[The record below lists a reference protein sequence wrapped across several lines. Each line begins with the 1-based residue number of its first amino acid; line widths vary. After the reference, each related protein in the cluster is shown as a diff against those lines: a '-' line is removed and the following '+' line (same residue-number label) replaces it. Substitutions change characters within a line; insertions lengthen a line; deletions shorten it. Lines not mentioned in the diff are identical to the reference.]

1 MFDTLSVLE
10 QSKTCIQQQCEQKCC
25 SDRVPSPTGWMLLEA
40 RDWRKIVTMRA
51 LVHTASVY
59 TNNLGG
65 LEDCHNEGAASVYTN
80 NLTLAGDAAL
90 FSLRIQC
97 N

>member
-1 MFDTLSVLE
+1 
-10 QSKTCIQQQCEQKCC
+10 
-25 SDRVPSPTGWMLLEA
+25 
-40 RDWRKIVTMRA
+40 MRA

-80 NLTLAGDAAL
+80 NLTLAGDLAFL
-90 FSLRIQC
+90 SLRIQC

>member
-1 MFDTLSVLE
+1 M
-10 QSKTCIQQQCEQKCC
+10 CC
-25 SDRVPSPTGWMLLEA
+25 SDRVPSATGWMLLEA

-51 LVHTASVY
+51 LVHTASVH

-80 NLTLAGDAAL
+80 NLTLAGDLAFL
-90 FSLRIQC
+90 SLRIQC